1 MHDQVNR
8 LDEESFLVRQH
19 WRIVEKYRDKY
30 RWNALSELEVKEIM
44 DHLASLV
51 YEKDDDEQA
60 KRFDQLCY
68 NLELDYLQKGSVGQ
82 LWMDETI
89 NLAAALSKRGA
100 IPMVA
105 AKMNLI
111 KEVQTAIYWQEPQ
124 VEKFEHLRKELRHL
138 IRFIEKDSGV
148 IYFSSFSDNIMED
161 PGDPKP
167 VIIASG
173 LEAYKKRVTEYIQR
187 NRNHITIHKLRT
199 NQSITSSELKQLE
212 KMLFEQ
218 GDLGTHE
225 QFVKAYGEQPL
236 GTFIRSI
243 VGMDVT
249 AANAAFSSFI
259 NNPSMN
265 ASQIRFVNMI
275 IQYLSTN
282 GVITA
287 DNLFEPPFTEIN
299 DNGLLGVF
307 NSMEAEMITKT
318 IDSINKLAKA
328 L

>member
-1 MHDQVNR
+1 
-8 LDEESFLVRQH
+8 
-19 WRIVEKYRDKY
+19 
-30 RWNALSELEVKEIM
+30 
-44 DHLASLV
+44 
-51 YEKDDDEQA
+51 
-60 KRFDQLCY
+60 
-68 NLELDYLQKGSVGQ
+68 
-82 LWMDETI
+82 
-89 NLAAALSKRGA
+89 
-100 IPMVA
+100 
-105 AKMNLI
+105 
-111 KEVQTAIYWQEPQ
+111 
-124 VEKFEHLRKELRHL
+124 
-138 IRFIEKDSGV
+138 
-148 IYFSSFSDNIMED
+148 
-161 PGDPKP
+161 
-167 VIIASG
+167 
-173 LEAYKKRVTEYIQR
+173 
-187 NRNHITIHKLRT
+187 
-199 NQSITSSELKQLE
+199 
-212 KMLFEQ
+212 MLFEQ

-259 NNPSMN
+259 NNPTMN